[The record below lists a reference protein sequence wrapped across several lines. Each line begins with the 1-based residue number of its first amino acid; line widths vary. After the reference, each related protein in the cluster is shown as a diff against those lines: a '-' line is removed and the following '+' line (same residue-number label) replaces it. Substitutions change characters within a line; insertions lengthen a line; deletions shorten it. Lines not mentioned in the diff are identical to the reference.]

1 MEVQWREIHGLVLLF
16 LCDNMNSRLIE
27 CVLFSGFEVFFNIS
41 AK

>member
-1 MEVQWREIHGLVLLF
+1 MALF
-16 LCDNMNSRLIE
+16 YCFSVVSRLDNMNSRLIE